1 MYLND
6 LKYLE
11 NKRKGGHDRSDHRN
25 QKMYNTEYTQRK
37 TRNRI
42 D

>member
-11 NKRKGGHDRSDHRN
+11 NKRKDRSDYRN
-25 QKMYNTEYTQRK
+25 QKISNTEYTQRK

>member
-11 NKRKGGHDRSDHRN
+11 NKRKGDHDRSDYRN
-25 QKMYNTEYTQRK
+25 QKNVEY
-37 TRNRI
+37 RI
-42 D
+42 YTKKNKESN